1 MRRNTGLAG
10 TFGLLA
16 VVALFA
22 GSRVTPALR
31 TASTSKP
38 HPQATAKPTRFKL
51 GADTTGTADS
61 AATASAI
68 SVAPARANAKAKMAP
83 KSVAAATKNSRTT
96 RSARRRRVGPT
107 PVFAYAEGLILAL
120 PYPKSKVTA
129 IAYHQVYAPGSL
141 RLVPAPQMTHLRMPN
156 DGPIALEQARESKSV
171 TKKLRQRRMFRSDRS
186 GPADRAVDVGAKRNT
201 VARAPVS
208 GKVIQVRPYM
218 LYGRYGDVEVDIL
231 PDAKPSVRVIIFHVC
246 RVAVRKGQRVVS
258 GVTPVGRVRDLAS
271 CFEPQL
277 AEFTHERGN
286 HVHIQ
291 IKPLDVE

>member
-1 MRRNTGLAG
+1 
-10 TFGLLA
+10 
-16 VVALFA
+16 VALFA

-31 TASTSKP
+31 MPRTSKLR
-38 HPQATAKPTRFKL
+38 PQTSTTSARFKL
-51 GADTTGTADS
+51 GADITATAATVGSGSS
-61 AATASAI
+61 AAAAGKGSGAPRAPVGKPPGPKTPTAASRAAPATNSAI
-68 SVAPARANAKAKMAP
+68 
-83 KSVAAATKNSRTT
+83 
-96 RSARRRRVGPT
+96 RSASRGGRRHVGPT

-120 PYPKSKVTA
+120 PYPKSKATA

-141 RLVPAPQMTHLRMPN
+141 RLVPAPQMTHVRMPN
-156 DGPIALEQARESKSV
+156 DGPISLEQARESRSV
-171 TKKLRQRRMFRSDRS
+171 TRKLRQRRMFRSDRT

-201 VARAPVS
+201 LVRTPVS
-208 GKVIQVRPYM
+208 GRVLRVRPYM

-231 PDAKPSVRVIIFHVC
+231 PDANPRVRIIIFHVC
-246 RVAVRKGQRVVS
+246 RVAVRRGQRVVS